1 MKDKGNANVYKVLH
15 KEVERIISF
24 YKWTGE
30 DQTLEDYIIQYYGH
44 DVQFIT
50 PHFNR
55 NGFYQDRIAGYMWME
70 IDGIAFT
77 HRAMKEQ
84 FKYDLERLNERVHSR
99 REITAMRE
107 LVKMNSLS
115 ASAMKEIRQALY
127 NDYNR
132 MRLRRIELD
141 SYKIREEIRR
151 ETKELTSK

>member
-15 KEVERIISF
+15 KEVDRIIVF
-24 YKWTGE
+24 YKWDCE

-70 IDGIAFT
+70 IDGLAFT
-77 HRAMKEQ
+77 HKAMKEQ
-84 FKYDLERLNERVHSR
+84 FKYDLERLNEKVYSR
-99 REITAMRE
+99 REVAAMRE
-107 LVKMNSLS
+107 LVKMNTLS
-115 ASAMKEIRQALY
+115 AAAMKEIRQALY
-127 NDYNR
+127 NDQNR
-132 MRLRRIELD
+132 MQLWNIGLD

-151 ETKELTSK
+151 EIKELTSK